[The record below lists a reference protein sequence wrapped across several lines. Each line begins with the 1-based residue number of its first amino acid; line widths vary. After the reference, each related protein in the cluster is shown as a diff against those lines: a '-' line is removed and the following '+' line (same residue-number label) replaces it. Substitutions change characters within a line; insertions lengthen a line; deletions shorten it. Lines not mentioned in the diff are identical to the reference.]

1 MIFFKFMYSN
11 ITNNI
16 SMHRVSTQK
25 INSRKSKPREEI
37 IPGILITNNKRKKL
51 STKPPE
57 KRQRQHE
64 FLKPPVKEI
73 VVPTKH
79 IRKHVPEYI
88 VPLEYME
95 EITQTLI
102 SIQKRAK
109 EKAEDTERAER
120 ASHAAHFERALKSGN
135 SMQYYDDSAERA
147 ARAARAAREKCDIE
161 KFIWK
166 HLEKV
171 LPHPTNTGIYNGVID
186 NIYSN
191 MEGMITRSS
200 IRQILD
206 QYIKS
211 KTSIVLHKEQ
221 TELFEK
227 AKEFVKNL

>member
-1 MIFFKFMYSN
+1 MYSN
-11 ITNNI
+11 ITNSI
-16 SMHRVSTQK
+16 SMYGVSTQK
-25 INSRKSKPREEI
+25 INSCQSKPREKI
-37 IPGILITNNKRKKL
+37 IPGILITNNKRKNL
-51 STKPPE
+51 STKSPE

-64 FLKPPVKEI
+64 FLKPTVKEI
-73 VVPTKH
+73 VIPTKH
-79 IRKHVPEYI
+79 IRKHVPKYI
-88 VPLEYME
+88 VPPEYMK
-95 EITQTLI
+95 EITKQLH
-102 SIQKRAK
+102 SKQQLAK
-109 EKAEDTERAER
+109 IRKDIAERAER

-135 SMQYYDDSAERA
+135 SMQYYDDSAARA
-147 ARAARAAREKCDIE
+147 ARAARAEQAAREKCDIE

-227 AKEFVKNL
+227 AKEFVNNL